1 MKSCYNC
8 KGTNRDADLYCRNC
22 GYKMQNNGYYVL
34 INVGTILSFLALLF
48 VIALF
53 IASFIVD

>member
-1 MKSCYNC
+1 MRSCYNC
-8 KGTNRDADLYCRNC
+8 KGTNRDTDTYCRNC
-22 GYKMQNNGYYVL
+22 GYKMQSNGHYVL

-53 IASFIVD
+53 IASYIVD

>member
-8 KGTNRDADLYCRNC
+8 KGTNRDTDIYCRNC
-22 GYKMQNNGYYVL
+22 GYKMQSSGYYVL